1 MKNIIKICVFGVLL
15 LSVCLA
21 KAQSPKFGHI
31 DLQALIQVMP
41 ERAVAE
47 KQFNAYQKQLES
59 VAFQGSDLLKRSDPF
74 TLKTEKAINKIDSLS
89 ESLPDPNITKMKGD
103 NPFHRIRVGD
113 YRIVY
118 EIRVDILLILILK
131 IGHRKDIYRKLS

>member
-1 MKNIIKICVFGVLL
+1 LKYRIDFKGSAAKALKNI
-15 LSVCLA
+15 
-21 KAQSPKFGHI
+21 PKR
-31 DLQALIQVMP
+31 D
-41 ERAVAE
+41 
-47 KQFNAYQKQLES
+47 
-59 VAFQGSDLLKRSDPF
+59 LKR
-74 TLKTEKAINKIDSLS
+74 IRNKIDSLS

-131 IGHRKDIYRKLS
+131 IGHRKDIYRKLL